1 MTTPGEGESID
12 KRQQAAKDMLDDLI
26 EQSGAESTGE
36 EYEIVDALAEG
47 TEDSPVEITESGLK
61 LNLNFGEEEEY
72 SEVAPE
78 EVSAEELAALAAVE
92 AELNLRWPETK
103 LEPSLNRIEMLM
115 DLLGNPERSFDV
127 IQVAGT
133 NGKSSTS
140 RMIDALLRGFRPRDE
155 PCRLEHLEVLG
166 DRGTADRQRL
176 RKLTRTL
183 VSFAQPIDDRP
194 TSRVGQRR
202 EDEIH
207 THLSIPLIK

>member
-61 LNLNFGEEEEY
+61 LNLNFGDEQEY

-140 RMIDALLRGFRPRDE
+140 RMIDALLRGFHRRVGLVTSP
-155 PCRLEHLEVLG
+155 HLP
-166 DRGTADRQRL
+166 ARL
-176 RKLTRTL
+176 RAYLGRNQAL
-183 VSFAQPIDDRP
+183 CRD
-194 TSRVGQRR
+194 G
-202 EDEIH
+202 
-207 THLSIPLIK
+207 